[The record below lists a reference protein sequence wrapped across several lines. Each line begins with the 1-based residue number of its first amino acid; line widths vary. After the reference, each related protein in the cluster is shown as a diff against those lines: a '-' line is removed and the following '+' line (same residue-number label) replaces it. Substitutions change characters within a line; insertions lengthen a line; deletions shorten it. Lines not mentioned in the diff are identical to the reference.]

1 MCLFVAFLLPSY
13 LCKTSHSGVSFGI
26 VLFSFQR
33 SSRLAAT
40 CLSYQS
46 IFALSRQAV
55 KLLKT
60 LSRWPCRSQ
69 HVFLATIKI
78 LASLLIPVK
87 KKIVIFDARNIK
99 IGTDFPCRFNRQMIT
114 VSRTE
119 TLYEPSSS
127 RTYGVLFHGDHALRS
142 PLSSRIDGIHRP
154 TPKEH
159 G

>member
-119 TLYEPSSS
+119 TSFIHWRYEYFCILSDYYFLFPSCLHLALLEALYLTS
-127 RTYGVLFHGDHALRS
+127 YNL
-142 PLSSRIDGIHRP
+142 
-154 TPKEH
+154 
-159 G
+159 